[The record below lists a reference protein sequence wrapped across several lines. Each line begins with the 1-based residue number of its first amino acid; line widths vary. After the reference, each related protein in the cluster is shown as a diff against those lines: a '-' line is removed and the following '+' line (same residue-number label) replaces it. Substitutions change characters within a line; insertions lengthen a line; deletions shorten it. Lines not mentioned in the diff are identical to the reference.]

1 MVVLPNVKQFIYV
14 LIIIFFERQERLAL
28 ENVRAIEVNG
38 TVKKKTKEQVKET
51 NSLLVSIFND
61 NSRK

>member
-38 TVKKKTKEQVKET
+38 TVKKKTKEKVKET